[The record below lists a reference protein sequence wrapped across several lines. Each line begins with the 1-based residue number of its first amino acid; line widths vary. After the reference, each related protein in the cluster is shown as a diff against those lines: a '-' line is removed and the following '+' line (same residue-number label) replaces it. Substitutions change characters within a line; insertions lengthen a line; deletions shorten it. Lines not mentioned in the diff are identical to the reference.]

1 MKISS
6 GSRQN
11 KDRKIIE
18 QILIVLWDIIKWLNI
33 CVIGVHMKREKRERG
48 KKKSLKKTVVNLFQ
62 RIAKTPDN
70 IKTKKATS
78 RYIIIKMLKINA

>member
-1 MKISS
+1 MCDWSPH
-6 GSRQN
+6 
-11 KDRKIIE
+11 E
-18 QILIVLWDIIKWLNI
+18 
-33 CVIGVHMKREKRERG
+33 KREKREG

>member
-1 MKISS
+1 MCDWSPH
-6 GSRQN
+6 
-11 KDRKIIE
+11 E
-18 QILIVLWDIIKWLNI
+18 
-33 CVIGVHMKREKRERG
+33 KREKREG

-62 RIAKTPDN
+62 RIAKTPGN